1 MTNVDLDRAIA
12 DAELNVKRMEAQ
24 FGLDHIAVA
33 EQLMKLAALLRQKKR
48 LLDAVNL
55 EARARVIMESQPVD
69 TSHRPRAKEP
79 NSCAQNKS
87 AKLILSQILGHRRK
101 RIAALSP
108 KDASTLK
115 WCAVLMGAFVI
126 LSVVGRVGP
135 TGSDSESMSTNA
147 SASGSSQTRPMSA
160 ASGGKPIPG
169 ERGYLARDAAAA
181 NTEHAYSEMMD
192 PE

>member
-1 MTNVDLDRAIA
+1 
-12 DAELNVKRMEAQ
+12 
-24 FGLDHIAVA
+24 
-33 EQLMKLAALLRQKKR
+33 
-48 LLDAVNL
+48 
-55 EARARVIMESQPVD
+55 MESQPVD

-115 WCAVLMGAFVI
+115 WCAVFLMVCCSI

-181 NTEHAYSEMMD
+181 NTEHAY
-192 PE
+192 